1 MGFAAVHTAATGEEA
16 LQLLSD
22 GLAVRLCSLVNTYP
36 YPYPY
41 PQSVHLP
48 LSQVDLCLIDI
59 NLGPGITG
67 VEVLQNHWARVRV
80 RAWVRAR
87 VMG

>member
-1 MGFAAVHTAATGEEA
+1 MGPRLTLTPNTSPSTQHLTLNLTLAPPV
-16 LQLLSD
+16 LLP
-22 GLAVRLCSLVNTYP
+22 AIRTP
-36 YPYPY
+36 TPI
-41 PQSVHLP
+41 
-48 LSQVDLCLIDI
+48 QVDLCLIDI

-67 VEVLQNHWARVRV
+67 VEVLQSRARVRV